1 MSALLLAIVQA
12 LVVLGLYRYNQNSD
26 NCLNHDE
33 SPGSCFPS
41 FIRSKQPQVRHT
53 GGHRELYP
61 DHSRRGPRAQHL
73 GLVRILLVI
82 LAFISSS
89 LFPLSSYTVTILFIA
104 LVLEGQ
110 VSKHICVFHSRAL
123 VL

>member
-1 MSALLLAIVQA
+1 MRAQEAACHPS
-12 LVVLGLYRYNQNSD
+12 LGLSNLRSD
-26 NCLNHDE
+26 TQVAT
-33 SPGSCFPS
+33 GSCTQTILGEALGLS
-41 FIRSKQPQVRHT
+41 
-53 GGHRELYP
+53 
-61 DHSRRGPRAQHL
+61 HL
-73 GLVRILLVI
+73 GLVRKLLVI

-89 LFPLSSYTVTILFIA
+89 LFPLSNYTVTILFIA

>member
-1 MSALLLAIVQA
+1 MRAQEAACHPS
-12 LVVLGLYRYNQNSD
+12 LGLSNLRSD
-26 NCLNHDE
+26 TQVAT
-33 SPGSCFPS
+33 GSCTQT
-41 FIRSKQPQVRHT
+41 IL
-53 GGHRELYP
+53 GE
-61 DHSRRGPRAQHL
+61 AL
-73 GLVRILLVI
+73 GLVRKLLVR